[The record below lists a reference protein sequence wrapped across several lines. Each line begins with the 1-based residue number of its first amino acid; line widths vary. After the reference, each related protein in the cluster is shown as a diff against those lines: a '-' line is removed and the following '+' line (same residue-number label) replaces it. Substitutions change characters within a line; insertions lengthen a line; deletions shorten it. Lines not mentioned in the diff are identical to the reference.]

1 MNTVATVKPSNP
13 IDLVRAQLN
22 LPSMREQLKTA
33 LPPHV
38 TVDKFLRVA
47 MTAIQQNPGLL
58 KMDRTS
64 LFASVVTAAQLG
76 LLPDA
81 QLGECYLVPF
91 KGKVQC
97 IPGYRG
103 LLKLARQGDI
113 GFVEAEIF
121 CAHDKTLYVLG
132 DNSHFESMV
141 NWQDRGPM
149 VGVYAVAKYRDG
161 GIAARVVMTKKQVDD
176 IRARSQNAN
185 GPAWSDNYE
194 EMAKKSALRRLS
206 KLLPLSTLAG
216 AAFRM
221 SELQEE
227 LARPARI
234 IDGEVEPEGED
245 EPAPIPAAAPEA
257 KPKRRRT
264 ALDSIVPPS
273 APQSDDGQ
281 EATGGPADPGFE
293 VDPDT
298 GELDFGDDDGSAPG
312 AAP

>member
-1 MNTVATVKPSNP
+1 MNTVATVKPSSP
-13 IDLVRAQLN
+13 IDIVRAQLH

-33 LPPHV
+33 LPAHV
-38 TVDKFLRVA
+38 TVEKFLRVA

-76 LLPDA
+76 LLPDV

-113 GFVEAEIF
+113 GFVEAELI
-121 CAHDKTLYVLG
+121 HSNDRTTYVLG
-132 DNSHFESMV
+132 DDSRFESIV
-141 NWQDRGPM
+141 NWRDRGEP
-149 VGVYAVAKYRDG
+149 VAVYAVAKFRDG
-161 GIAARVVMTKKQVDD
+161 GICARVVMTIEEVNQ

-185 GPAWSDNYE
+185 GPAWSDNFG
-194 EMAKKSALRRLS
+194 EMAKKSALRRIS
-206 KLLPLSTLAG
+206 KLLPLSTIAS

-227 LARPARI
+227 LGKPGRI
-234 IDGEVEPEGED
+234 IDGEVETEAED
-245 EPAPIPAAAPEA
+245 QPATLPAAPEA
-257 KPKRRRT
+257 KQKRRKSALDAIVPASAPPSDDRT
-264 ALDSIVPPS
+264 AD
-273 APQSDDGQ
+273 AAG
-281 EATGGPADPGFE
+281 APADDFS
-293 VDPDT
+293 VDPDS
-298 GELDFGDDDGSAPG
+298 GELDFGDDDGSAP
-312 AAP
+312 AANS